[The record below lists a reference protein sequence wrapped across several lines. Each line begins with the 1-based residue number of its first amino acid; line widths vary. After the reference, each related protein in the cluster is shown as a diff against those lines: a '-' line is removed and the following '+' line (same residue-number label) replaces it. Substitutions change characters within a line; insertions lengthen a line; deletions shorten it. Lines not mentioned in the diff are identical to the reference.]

1 MKKILSGFLA
11 IMLACTLTACGKET
25 HDLQI
30 GQVLGAAHG
39 TKCFTVTTVVLEG
52 ETIVDVVI
60 DEFQYMDS
68 TTTTGVPNSE
78 NFKTAEGYHLVSKV
92 ENNTVYSQ
100 NMATK
105 GGATMEIAAGY
116 KAIEDFCIGK
126 TAADLEGVD
135 TVSGATLTDT
145 AGYVAEVAKAAKA
158 AAETEAVTYEG
169 SIEEGALKVVLG
181 AAHGTKC
188 FTLTAAYAVEGTVVL
203 SYIDEF
209 QYMDPATTTGVPNAE
224 NFASYVT
231 DGTHLVSKRVNNETY
246 SNNMATKGGATMK
259 LADGY
264 DAIQNFCNG
273 SAVADLEGVDAVS
286 GCTLV
291 DTAGYVAEIVK
302 AAK

>member
-1 MKKILSGFLA
+1 
-11 IMLACTLTACGKET
+11 
-25 HDLQI
+25 
-30 GQVLGAAHG
+30 
-39 TKCFTVTTVVLEG
+39 
-52 ETIVDVVI
+52 
-60 DEFQYMDS
+60 MDP
-68 TTTTGVPNSE
+68 TTTEGVPNAE
-78 NFKTAEGYHLVSKV
+78 NFTSYVTDGTHLVSKRV
-92 ENNTVYSQ
+92 NNETYSA
-100 NMATK
+100 NMASK

-135 TVSGATLTDT
+135 AVSGATLVDT